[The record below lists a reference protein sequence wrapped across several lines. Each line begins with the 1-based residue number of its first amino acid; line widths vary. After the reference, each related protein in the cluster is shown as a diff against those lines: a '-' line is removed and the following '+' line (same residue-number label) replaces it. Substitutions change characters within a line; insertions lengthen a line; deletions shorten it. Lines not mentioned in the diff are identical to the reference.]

1 MNPLGRAVVLVLCS
15 VLLAACGD
23 RTSSGSAAD
32 DPTSPASTPSPTGTS
47 TPTESASTSA
57 TAPAGSGVLTLNG
70 VTSGAPPSVPYLAV
84 TDAGASLVR
93 PGGDAQRLPRAYDS
107 FAPMGDGLVG
117 TASVDDQARS
127 YLLDGDLEEVSQ
139 GTNPSGTLA
148 ATPDGA
154 IVGWV
159 TTEGRPH
166 VVEDGGS
173 QEWDMSVVDEAGSI
187 AALIGDRG
195 TCVEG
200 SDGSG
205 CVAFVNSAEGTS
217 ARYTTS
223 HGIVDTVPWVLAVGD
238 ASADGDLVAM
248 TSVSDEGSCWGRF
261 QAWKK
266 KPLWETCDHTLFD
279 FSPSGTRILAGPAY
293 LDGFGQGSATV
304 LGDGG
309 TLVAEWHSADQAALL
324 HTVWEDDDHVLA
336 LVFQDDA
343 WAILRLDVADGSVE
357 LAVEPVPDRAGQTL
371 FVLPVR

>member
-1 MNPLGRAVVLVLCS
+1 MNPLGRAAVLVLCS

-23 RTSSGSAAD
+23 QTSSGSAAD
-32 DPTSPASTPSPTGTS
+32 DPASPTPTPSPTSPS
-47 TPTESASTSA
+47 TPSESASP
-57 TAPAGSGVLTLNG
+57 TAPAAPGVLTLDG
-70 VTSGAPPSVPYLAV
+70 LALGAPPAVPYLTV
-84 TDAGASLVR
+84 TEGGSSLLR
-93 PGGDAQRLPRAYDS
+93 PGGDAQPLPRTYDA

-117 TASVDDQARS
+117 TASVDDHARS
-127 YLLDGDLEEVSQ
+127 YVLDGDLEEVSR
-139 GTNPSGTLA
+139 GTNPSGSLA
-148 ATPDGA
+148 VTPDGA

-173 QEWDMSVVDEAGSI
+173 QEWDLSVVDEAGSM
-187 AALIGDRG
+187 AALVSDRG
-195 TCVEG
+195 TCLEG

-205 CVAFVNSAEGTS
+205 CVAFVNSVEGTS
-217 ARYTTS
+217 ARYTSS

-238 ASADGDLVAM
+238 ASAGGDLLAM

-261 QAWKK
+261 AAWKK
-266 KPLWETCDHTLFD
+266 QPLWETCDHTLFD

-304 LGDGG
+304 LDEDGAV
-309 TLVAEWHSADQAALL
+309 VAEWRSAGQAALL
-324 HTVWEDDDHVLA
+324 HTIWEDDDHVLA

-343 WAILRLDVADGSVE
+343 WAILRLDVTDGSVE
-357 LAVEPVPDRAGQTL
+357 LAVEPVPDQAGRTP

>member
-1 MNPLGRAVVLVLCS
+1 MNPLGRAAVLVLCS

-23 RTSSGSAAD
+23 RTSSGSAAV
-32 DPTSPASTPSPTGTS
+32 DPTTPASTPSPTGTS

-70 VTSGAPPSVPYLAV
+70 VASGAPPSVPYLAV

-93 PGGDAQRLPRAYDS
+93 PGGDAQPLPRAYDS

-127 YLLDGDLEEVSQ
+127 YVLDGDLEEVSQ

-173 QEWDMSVVDEAGSI
+173 QEWDMSAVDEAGSI

-309 TLVAEWHSADQAALL
+309 TVVAEWHSADQAALL

-343 WAILRLDVADGSVE
+343 WAILRLDVTDGSVE
-357 LAVEPVPDRAGQTL
+357 LAVEPVPDQAGQTP

>member
-1 MNPLGRAVVLVLCS
+1 MNPLGRAAVLVLCS

-23 RTSSGSAAD
+23 QTSSASAAD
-32 DPTSPASTPSPTGTS
+32 DPASPTPTPSPTSPS
-47 TPTESASTSA
+47 TPPESAST
-57 TAPAGSGVLTLNG
+57 TAQAAPGVLTLEG
-70 VTSGAPPSVPYLAV
+70 LVLGAPPVVPYLTV
-84 TDAGASLVR
+84 TEDGSSLLR
-93 PGGDAQRLPRAYDS
+93 PGGDAQPLPRAYDA

-127 YLLDGDLEEVSQ
+127 YVLDGDLEEVSQ
-139 GTNPSGTLA
+139 GTNPSGSLA
-148 ATPDGA
+148 VTPDGA

-173 QEWDMSVVDEAGSI
+173 QEWDLSVVDEAGSM
-187 AALIGDRG
+187 AALVSDRG
-195 TCVEG
+195 TCLEG

-205 CVAFVNSAEGTS
+205 CVAFVNSVEGTS
-217 ARYTTS
+217 ARYTSS

-238 ASADGDLVAM
+238 ASAGGDLLAM

-261 QAWKK
+261 AAWKK
-266 KPLWETCDHTLFD
+266 QPLWETCDHTLFD
-279 FSPSGTRILAGPAY
+279 FSPSGTRILAGSAY

-304 LGDGG
+304 LDDEGAV
-309 TLVAEWHSADQAALL
+309 VAEWHSAGQAALL

-343 WAILRLDVADGSVE
+343 WAILRLDVTDGSVE
-357 LAVEPVPDRAGQTL
+357 LAVEPVPDQAGRTP

>member
-70 VTSGAPPSVPYLAV
+70 VASGAPPSVPYLAV

-127 YLLDGDLEEVSQ
+127 YVLDGDLEEVSQ

-154 IVGWV
+154 IVGWL

-166 VVEDGGS
+166 VVERGGS
-173 QEWDMSVVDEAGSI
+173 QEWDLSVVDEAGSI
-187 AALIGDRG
+187 AALVADGD
-195 TCVEG
+195 TCQEG
-200 SDGSG
+200 PDGSG
-205 CVAFVNSAEGTS
+205 CVAFVNSVEGTS
-217 ARYTTS
+217 ARYTSS
-223 HGIVDTVPWVLAVGD
+223 HGIVDTVPGVQAVGD
-238 ASADGDLVAM
+238 VSAEGDLVGM

-261 QAWKK
+261 PAFEK
-266 KPLWETCDHTLFD
+266 KPLWETCDHTLFA
-279 FSPSGTRILAGPAY
+279 FSPSGSRILAGPAY

-304 LGDGG
+304 LDGDGEVLG
-309 TLVAEWHSADQAALL
+309 DWRCGDQAALL

-336 LVFQDDA
+336 LVFQDDS
-343 WAILRLDVADGSVE
+343 WAVLRLGVTDGSVE
-357 LAVEPVPDRAGQTL
+357 LAVAPVPDPGGQTAL
-371 FVLPVR
+371 VLPVG

>member
-1 MNPLGRAVVLVLCS
+1 MNPLGRTAVLVLCS
-15 VLLAACGD
+15 VLLVACGD
-23 RTSSGSAAD
+23 QTSSGSAAD
-32 DPTSPASTPSPTGTS
+32 DPASPTPTPSPTSPS
-47 TPTESASTSA
+47 TPPESASP
-57 TAPAGSGVLTLNG
+57 TAPAAPGVLTLEG
-70 VTSGAPPSVPYLAV
+70 LALGAPPAVPYLTV
-84 TDAGASLVR
+84 TEGGSSLLR
-93 PGGDAQRLPRAYDS
+93 PGGDTQPLPRAYDA

-127 YLLDGDLEEVSQ
+127 YVLDGDLEEVSQ
-139 GTNPSGTLA
+139 GTNPSGSLA
-148 ATPDGA
+148 VTPDGA

-173 QEWDMSVVDEAGSI
+173 QEWDLSVVDEAGSM
-187 AALIGDRG
+187 AALVSDRG
-195 TCVEG
+195 TCLEG

-205 CVAFVNSAEGTS
+205 CVAFVNSVEGTS
-217 ARYTTS
+217 ARYTSS

-238 ASADGDLVAM
+238 ASAEGDLLAM

-261 QAWKK
+261 AAWKK
-266 KPLWETCDHTLFD
+266 QPLWETCDHTLFD

-304 LGDGG
+304 LDDEGAV
-309 TLVAEWHSADQAALL
+309 VAEWHSAGQAALL
-324 HTVWEDDDHVLA
+324 HTIWEDDDHVLA

-343 WAILRLDVADGSVE
+343 WAILRLDVTDGSVE
-357 LAVEPVPDRAGQTL
+357 LAVEPVPDRAGRTP

>member
-1 MNPLGRAVVLVLCS
+1 MNPLGRAAVLVLCS

-23 RTSSGSAAD
+23 QTSSGNAAD
-32 DPTSPASTPSPTGTS
+32 DPASPTSPSTPS
-47 TPTESASTSA
+47 ESASP
-57 TAPAGSGVLTLNG
+57 TAPAAPGVLTLDG
-70 VTSGAPPSVPYLAV
+70 LALGAPPAVPYLTV
-84 TDAGASLVR
+84 TEGGSSLLR
-93 PGGDAQRLPRAYDS
+93 PGGDAQPLPRVYDA

-117 TASVDDQARS
+117 TASVEDQARS
-127 YLLDGDLEEVSQ
+127 YVLDGDLEEVSQ
-139 GTNPSGTLA
+139 GTNPSGSLA
-148 ATPDGA
+148 VTPDGA

-173 QEWDMSVVDEAGSI
+173 QEWDLSVVDEAGSM
-187 AALIGDRG
+187 AALVSDRG
-195 TCVEG
+195 TCLEG

-205 CVAFVNSAEGTS
+205 CVAFVNSVEGTS
-217 ARYTTS
+217 ARYTSS

-238 ASADGDLVAM
+238 ASAEGDLLAM

-261 QAWKK
+261 AAWKK
-266 KPLWETCDHTLFD
+266 QPLWETCDHTLFD

-304 LGDGG
+304 LDEDGAV
-309 TLVAEWHSADQAALL
+309 VAEWRSAGQAALL
-324 HTVWEDDDHVLA
+324 HTIWEDDDHVLA

-343 WAILRLDVADGSVE
+343 WAILRLDVTDGSVE
-357 LAVEPVPDRAGQTL
+357 LAVEPVPDQAGRTP

>member
-1 MNPLGRAVVLVLCS
+1 MNPLGRAAVLVLCS

-23 RTSSGSAAD
+23 QTSSGSAAG
-32 DPTSPASTPSPTGTS
+32 DPASPTPTPSPSGSSTPS
-47 TPTESASTSA
+47 ESASP
-57 TAPAGSGVLTLNG
+57 TAPAAPGVLTLDG
-70 VTSGAPPSVPYLAV
+70 LALGAPPAVSYLTV
-84 TDAGASLVR
+84 TEGGSSLLR
-93 PGGDAQRLPRAYDS
+93 PGGDAQPLPRTYDA

-127 YLLDGDLEEVSQ
+127 YVLDGDLEEVSQ
-139 GTNPSGTLA
+139 GTNPSGSLA
-148 ATPDGA
+148 VTPDGA

-173 QEWDMSVVDEAGSI
+173 QEWDLSVVDEAGSM
-187 AALIGDRG
+187 AALVSDRG
-195 TCVEG
+195 TCLEG

-205 CVAFVNSAEGTS
+205 CVAFVNSVEGTS
-217 ARYTTS
+217 ARYTSS

-238 ASADGDLVAM
+238 ASAEGDLLAM

-261 QAWKK
+261 HAWKK
-266 KPLWETCDHTLFD
+266 QPLWETCDHTLFD

-304 LGDGG
+304 LDEDGAV
-309 TLVAEWHSADQAALL
+309 VAEWHSAGQAALL
-324 HTVWEDDDHVLA
+324 HTIWEDDDHVLA

-343 WAILRLDVADGSVE
+343 WAILRLDVTDGSVE
-357 LAVEPVPDRAGQTL
+357 LAVEPVPDQAGRTP

>member
-1 MNPLGRAVVLVLCS
+1 MNPLGRAAVLVLCS

-23 RTSSGSAAD
+23 QTSSGSAAD
-32 DPTSPASTPSPTGTS
+32 DPASPTPTPSPTSPS
-47 TPTESASTSA
+47 TPSESASP
-57 TAPAGSGVLTLNG
+57 TARAAPGVLTLDG
-70 VTSGAPPSVPYLAV
+70 LALGAPPAVPYLTV
-84 TDAGASLVR
+84 TEGGSSLLR
-93 PGGDAQRLPRAYDS
+93 PGGDAQPLPRAYDA

-127 YLLDGDLEEVSQ
+127 YVLDGDLEEVSQ
-139 GTNPSGTLA
+139 GTNPSGSLA
-148 ATPDGA
+148 VTPDGA

-173 QEWDMSVVDEAGSI
+173 QEWDLSVVDEAGSM
-187 AALIGDRG
+187 AALVSDRG
-195 TCVEG
+195 TCLEG

-205 CVAFVNSAEGTS
+205 CVAFVNSVEGTS
-217 ARYTTS
+217 ARYTSS

-238 ASADGDLVAM
+238 ASAEGDLLAM

-266 KPLWETCDHTLFD
+266 QPLWETCDHTLFD

-304 LGDGG
+304 LDEDGAV
-309 TLVAEWHSADQAALL
+309 VAEWDSAGQAALL
-324 HTVWEDDDHVLA
+324 HTIWEDDDHVLA
-336 LVFQDDA
+336 LVFQDDT
-343 WAILRLDVADGSVE
+343 WAILRLDVTYGSVE
-357 LAVEPVPDRAGQTL
+357 LAVEPVPDQAGRTP

>member
-1 MNPLGRAVVLVLCS
+1 MNPLGRAAVLVLCS

-23 RTSSGSAAD
+23 QTSSASAAD
-32 DPTSPASTPSPTGTS
+32 DPASPTPTPSPTTPS
-47 TPTESASTSA
+47 TLPGSASP
-57 TAPAGSGVLTLNG
+57 TAQAAPGVLTLEG
-70 VTSGAPPSVPYLAV
+70 LVLGAPPAVPYLTV
-84 TDAGASLVR
+84 TEGGSSLLR
-93 PGGDAQRLPRAYDS
+93 PGGDARPLPRAYDA

-117 TASVDDQARS
+117 TASVEDQARS
-127 YLLDGDLEEVSQ
+127 YVLDGDLEEVSQ
-139 GTNPSGTLA
+139 GTNPSGSLA
-148 ATPDGA
+148 VTPDGA

-173 QEWDMSVVDEAGSI
+173 QKWDLSVVDEAGSM
-187 AALIGDRG
+187 AALVSDRG
-195 TCVEG
+195 TCLEG

-205 CVAFVNSAEGTS
+205 CVAFVNSVEGTS
-217 ARYTTS
+217 ARYTSS

-238 ASADGDLVAM
+238 ASAEGHLLAM

-261 QAWKK
+261 AAWKK
-266 KPLWETCDHTLFD
+266 QPLWETCDHTLFD

-304 LGDGG
+304 LDEDGAV
-309 TLVAEWHSADQAALL
+309 VAEWHSAGQAALL
-324 HTVWEDDDHVLA
+324 HTIWEDDDHVLA

-343 WAILRLDVADGSVE
+343 WAILRLDVTDGSVE
-357 LAVEPVPDRAGQTL
+357 LAVEPVPDQAGRTP

>member
-1 MNPLGRAVVLVLCS
+1 M
-15 VLLAACGD
+15 
-23 RTSSGSAAD
+23 
-32 DPTSPASTPSPTGTS
+32 
-47 TPTESASTSA
+47 
-57 TAPAGSGVLTLNG
+57 LTLEG
-70 VTSGAPPSVPYLAV
+70 VAPGAPPSVPYLTV
-84 TDAGASLVR
+84 TDAGSSLVR
-93 PGGDAQRLPRAYDS
+93 PGGEAQPLPRAYDA

-127 YLLDGDLEEVSQ
+127 YVLDGDLEEVSQ

-148 ATPDGA
+148 VTPDGA

-173 QEWDMSVVDEAGSI
+173 QEWDLSVVDEAGSM
-187 AALIGDRG
+187 AALVSDRG
-195 TCVEG
+195 TCLEG

-205 CVAFVNSAEGTS
+205 CVAFVNSVEGTS
-217 ARYTTS
+217 ARYTSS

-238 ASADGDLVAM
+238 ASAEGDLLAM

-261 QAWKK
+261 AAWKK
-266 KPLWETCDHTLFD
+266 QPLWETCDHTLFD

-304 LGDGG
+304 LDGDG
-309 TLVAEWHSADQAALL
+309 TVVAEWHSAGQAALL
-324 HTVWEDDDHVLA
+324 HTIWEDDDHVLA
-336 LVFQDDA
+336 LVFQDEA
-343 WAILRLDVADGSVE
+343 WAILRLDVTDGSVE
-357 LAVEPVPDRAGQTL
+357 LAVEPVPDQAGRTP

>member
-1 MNPLGRAVVLVLCS
+1 MNPLGRAAVLVLCS

-23 RTSSGSAAD
+23 QTSSGSAAD
-32 DPTSPASTPSPTGTS
+32 EPATATPTESPTSTS
-47 TPTESASTSA
+47 TPTESASPSA
-57 TAPAGSGVLTLNG
+57 PPEPGVLTLEG
-70 VTSGAPPSVPYLAV
+70 VAPGAPPSVPYLAA
-84 TDAGASLVR
+84 TDAGWSLVR
-93 PGGDAQRLPRAYDS
+93 PGGDAQPLPRAYDA

-117 TASVDDQARS
+117 IASVDEQARS
-127 YLLDGDLEEVSQ
+127 YVLDGDLVEVSQ

-148 ATPDGA
+148 ATPDGS

-187 AALIGDRG
+187 AALVSDRG
-195 TCVEG
+195 TCLEG

-217 ARYTTS
+217 ARYTSS

-238 ASADGDLVAM
+238 ASAEGDLLAM

-261 QAWKK
+261 EAWKK
-266 KPLWETCDHTLFD
+266 QPRWETCDHTLFD

-304 LGDGG
+304 LDGDG
-309 TLVAEWHSADQAALL
+309 TVVAEWHSTGQAALL
-324 HTVWEDDDHVLA
+324 HTIWEDDDHVLA
-336 LVFQDDA
+336 LVFQDEA
-343 WAILRLDVADGSVE
+343 WAILRLDVTDGSVE
-357 LAVEPVPDRAGQTL
+357 LAVEPVPDQAGQTP